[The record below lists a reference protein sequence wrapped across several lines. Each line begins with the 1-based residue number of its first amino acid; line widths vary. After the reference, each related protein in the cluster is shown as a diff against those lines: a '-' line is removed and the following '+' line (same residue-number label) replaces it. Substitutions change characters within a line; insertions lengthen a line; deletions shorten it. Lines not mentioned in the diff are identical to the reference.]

1 MTANNAALSMQI
13 LNSKPHDKQFKEKD
27 MYEVQTYTLCDG
39 WINTWRVNDEPE
51 FIDSFAEAVD
61 ALDDHLLD
69 LDDNQ
74 MDYDRGD
81 YRIHFMEKQSARAWT
96 LSVQD
101 DFGNWNEVDVAD
113 HRVSD
118 IINKYIL
125 DLEESF

>member
-1 MTANNAALSMQI
+1 
-13 LNSKPHDKQFKEKD
+13 
-27 MYEVQTYTLCDG
+27 MYVVQTYTLCDG
-39 WINTWRVNDEPE
+39 KSTGDGWINAWRVNDEPE
-51 FIDSFAEAVD
+51 FFDSFAEAVD

-74 MDYDRGD
+74 IDYNRAD

-113 HRVSD
+113 HKVSD
-118 IINKYIL
+118 IINEYIL

>member
-1 MTANNAALSMQI
+1 
-13 LNSKPHDKQFKEKD
+13 
-27 MYEVQTYTLCDG
+27 MYVVQTYTLCDG
-39 WINTWRVNDEPE
+39 WINAWRVNDEPE
-51 FIDSFAEAVD
+51 FFDSFAEAVD

>member
-1 MTANNAALSMQI
+1 
-13 LNSKPHDKQFKEKD
+13 
-27 MYEVQTYTLCDG
+27 MYVVQTYTLCDG
-39 WINTWRVNDEPE
+39 KSTGDGWINAWRVNDEPE
-51 FIDSFAEAVD
+51 FFDSFAEAVD

-74 MDYDRGD
+74 MDYDRAD

-101 DFGNWNEVDVAD
+101 DFGNWNEVDIAD

-118 IINKYIL
+118 IINEYIL

>member
-13 LNSKPHDKQFKEKD
+13 LNSKPHDKQFKEKG

-39 WINTWRVNDEPE
+39 WTNTWRVNDELE
-51 FIDSFAEAVD
+51 FFDSFAEAVD

-81 YRIHFMEKQSARAWT
+81 YRIHFKEN
-96 LSVQD
+96 QD
-101 DFGNWNEVDVAD
+101 A
-113 HRVSD
+113 
-118 IINKYIL
+118 II
-125 DLEESF
+125 

>member
-39 WINTWRVNDEPE
+39 WTNTWRVNDELE
-51 FIDSFAEAVD
+51 FFDSFAEAVD

-74 MDYDRGD
+74 MDYNRSE
-81 YRIHFMEKQSARAWT
+81 YRIHFKEN
-96 LSVQD
+96 QD
-101 DFGNWNEVDVAD
+101 A
-113 HRVSD
+113 
-118 IINKYIL
+118 II
-125 DLEESF
+125 